1 MGSEL
6 SYRFLSLFVENKLGV
21 LAKIS
26 GLLAGKA
33 YNIETL
39 TVGTTEDVT
48 ISRMT
53 IGLLCSD
60 ETFEQIKKQLNR
72 SVDIIKVL
80 DFTQADVMRREV
92 LLIKV
97 TGCTKPMLDDIART
111 AKKYWARVAGRG
123 EDSIL
128 LEVVSGE
135 EENNRL
141 IGALRRY
148 PKIEVVR
155 GGVVAIEKCSA
166 HVQKEKEPEQE

>member
-1 MGSEL
+1 MSSEL
-6 SYRFLSLFVENKLGV
+6 SYRFLSLFVENRLGV

-39 TVGTTEDVT
+39 TVGTTEDIT

-72 SVDIIKVL
+72 SVDIIRVL
-80 DFTQADVMRREV
+80 DFTNADVIKQE
-92 LLIKV
+92 LLLLKV
-97 TGCTKPMLDDIART
+97 MECTKPMLDDIAKT
-111 AKKYWARVAGRG
+111 AQKFKARVKDKGP
-123 EDSIL
+123 DSIL
-128 LEVVSGE
+128 LELVAQE
-135 EENNRL
+135 EQNNEL
-141 IGALRRY
+141 ILAMGKY

-155 GGVVAIEKCSA
+155 GGVVAIEKCMR
-166 HVQKEKEPEQE
+166 QTP

>member
-1 MGSEL
+1 MSSEL
-6 SYRFLSLFVENKLGV
+6 SYRFLSLFVENRLGV

-39 TVGTTEDVT
+39 TVGTTEDIT

-72 SVDIIKVL
+72 SVDIIRVL
-80 DFTQADVMRREV
+80 DFTEADVVKQE
-92 LLIKV
+92 LLLLKV
-97 TGCTKPMLDDIART
+97 MECDKAMMGDIVKA
-111 AKKYWARVAGRG
+111 AQKFKARVKDKGP
-123 EDSIL
+123 DSIL
-128 LEVVSGE
+128 LEVVAQE
-135 EENNRL
+135 EENNEL
-141 IGALRRY
+141 ILAMRKY

-155 GGVVAIEKCSA
+155 GGVVAIEKCA
-166 HVQKEKEPEQE
+166 RQMPLE

>member
-6 SYRFLSLFVENKLGV
+6 SYRFLSLFVENRLGV

-39 TVGTTEDVT
+39 TVGTTEDIT

-72 SVDIIKVL
+72 SVDIVRVL
-80 DFTQADVMRREV
+80 DFTEADVVKQE
-92 LLIKV
+92 LLLLKV
-97 TGCTKPMLDDIART
+97 MECDKTMMGDIVKA
-111 AKKYWARVAGRG
+111 AQKFKARVAGKG
-123 EDSIL
+123 PDSIL
-128 LEVVSGE
+128 LEVVAQE
-135 EENNRL
+135 EENNEL
-141 IGALRRY
+141 ILAMRKY

-155 GGVVAIEKCSA
+155 GGVVAIEKCA
-166 HVQKEKEPEQE
+166 RQTAIE